1 MTTIDDSFEEE
12 KTQGAPEELPADA
25 AVEGIASTAL
35 LEEEDE
41 EVVMAD
47 RPPMDDEMDIT
58 PMIDMTFLLLIFFIL
73 TSKMTGEKSYE
84 VPPAKH
90 GSSIATKNCVVITV
104 VRGTGDN
111 AIVSKADGAIFS
123 DDPEQQAAEI
133 AEYVQLQLETGGK
146 TEVLLRAEGNVTAKQ
161 LKKVEQ
167 AIGEVLE
174 EGKMIN
180 LAVSEVGK

>member
-1 MTTIDDSFEEE
+1 MDPTEDTFDSQSGSSHAPDLAAATPPILIDDE
-12 KTQGAPEELPADA
+12 PEEVAMR
-25 AVEGIASTAL
+25 E
-35 LEEEDE
+35 
-41 EVVMAD
+41 

-84 VPPAKH
+84 VPSAKN
-90 GSSIATKNCVVITV
+90 GSSIATKNCVMITV
-104 VRGTGDN
+104 QRGNGDTPL
-111 AIVSKADGAIFS
+111 VTKEDGGIFS

-133 AEYVQLQLETGGK
+133 TEYVQLQLETGGK
-146 TEVLLRAEGNVTAKQ
+146 TEVLIRAEGNVTAKQ
-161 LKKVEQ
+161 LKKVEL

>member
-1 MTTIDDSFEEE
+1 MAQIDDSFDENAES
-12 KTQGAPEELPADA
+12 ELPVETSASA
-25 AVEGIASTAL
+25 AAI
-35 LEEEDE
+35 EEEDE
-41 EVVMAD
+41 EIVMAD

-90 GSSIATKNCVVITV
+90 GSSIAAKNCVVLTIL
-104 VRGTGDN
+104 RGAGEN

-133 AEYVQLQLETGGK
+133 AEYVQMQLETGGK
-146 TEVLLRAEGNVTAKQ
+146 TEVLIRAEGNVTAKQ

-167 AIGEVLE
+167 AVGEVLE

>member
-1 MTTIDDSFEEE
+1 MAQIDDSFDEN
-12 KTQGAPEELPADA
+12 
-25 AVEGIASTAL
+25 IASDHPIEAPASAVAI
-35 LEEEDE
+35 EEEDE
-41 EVVMAD
+41 EIVMAA

-90 GSSIATKNCVVITV
+90 GSSIAAKNCVVITV
-104 VRGTGDN
+104 LRGTGEN

-146 TEVLLRAEGNVTAKQ
+146 TEVLIRAEGNVTAKQ

-167 AIGEVLE
+167 AVGEVLE

>member
-1 MTTIDDSFEEE
+1 MDPTHDSQQVTDELVSASPASVAPVEDE
-12 KTQGAPEELPADA
+12 PEEVA
-25 AVEGIASTAL
+25 
-35 LEEEDE
+35 
-41 EVVMAD
+41 MAP

-84 VPPAKH
+84 VPPAKN
-90 GSSIATKNCVVITV
+90 GSMIATKNCVMITV
-104 VRGTGDN
+104 QRGNGDTPL
-111 AIVSKADGAIFS
+111 VTKEDGGIFS

-133 AEYVQLQLETGGK
+133 TEYVQLQLETGGK
-146 TEVLLRAEGNVTAKQ
+146 TEVLIRAEGNVTAKQ
-161 LKKVEQ
+161 LKRIEQ